1 MAHPHHEHRAHR
13 VEKRRVHHITKGY
26 ASGGAVHHS
35 DEAEDEALIRKEV
48 KPSALKHHHAHGGKA
63 HHRADRPHRAKG
75 GRVKHKGATT
85 VNINVAPQTGQ
96 APHAMPVPV
105 PAPGG
110 PPPGGP
116 PGMPPGAG
124 AAPPMRPPMP
134 PPGAGGPPMPM
145 RATGGAVEADRA
157 SSRASHGKPQPGPA
171 WHEGRRNGTQVQHT
185 GNKGDGANIG
195 RGKPVTYAKGGG
207 IHPANASMAPR
218 DTPSG
223 LAGLSGGLK
232 RKTGGPVEP
241 VTGWKKGMGPTG
253 KGSATGADMTKK
265 MLRGNAIEHPAK
277 GGMAPHTGSGRAGA
291 VARLEMTHRAAKHYH
306 RPA

>member
-1 MAHPHHEHRAHR
+1 MSHPHHEHRAHH

-26 ASGGAVHHS
+26 AFGGGVHHS
-35 DEAEDEALIRKEV
+35 DEAEDTALIRKEV
-48 KPSALKHHHAHGGKA
+48 KSSALKHHHADGHKS

-75 GRVKHKGATT
+75 GRVKGKGATT
-85 VNINVAPQTGQ
+85 VNINVAPQSGQ
-96 APHAMPVPV
+96 APHPMPVPV
-105 PAPGG
+105 PASGG

-116 PGMPPGAG
+116 PGVPPGAG
-124 AAPPMRPPMP
+124 APPPMRPPMP

-145 RATGGAVEADRA
+145 RARGGRIK
-157 SSRASHGKPQPGPA
+157 SGPA
-171 WHEGRRNGTQVQHT
+171 WHEGLRNGTQVQHT
-185 GNKGDGANIG
+185 GNKGDGENIG

-241 VTGWKKGMGPTG
+241 VFGWKKGMGPNG
-253 KGSATGADMTKK
+253 KGAATGPDMTKK

-277 GGMAPHTGSGRAGA
+277 GGMGPSAGSGRAGG
-291 VARLEMTHRAAKHYH
+291 VARLEMTHRAAKDYK
-306 RPA
+306 RAV